1 MLHAFSLHLHADYP
15 SNTYTELRTLQAYQC
30 AQLIKKM
37 TRPGDAIILCGDF
50 NHSDSEIGIRAI
62 KSITGVID
70 SWRSAAN
77 KPPGLCHTINTDD
90 NPYGHVNEVTKRID
104 FIFHSTALK
113 CVDNGLDFQEIAGSK
128 HHYSDHKGVSALFV
142 IEGNTDA
149 LETTKMNESQ
159 SDEKILCE
167 LYDSIARGFKLAEE
181 YKWKWIVPVWVLLL
195 TFILMPVF
203 SEGGIYVQLPLFSQF
218 SGEMVFVVQL
228 ICIILSVSYFW
239 NLVILKRIEK
249 HAYLNAMNEIKLK
262 LVAKST
268 I

>member
-1 MLHAFSLHLHADYP
+1 
-15 SNTYTELRTLQAYQC
+15 
-30 AQLIKKM
+30 
-37 TRPGDAIILCGDF
+37 
-50 NHSDSEIGIRAI
+50 
-62 KSITGVID
+62 
-70 SWRSAAN
+70 
-77 KPPGLCHTINTDD
+77 
-90 NPYGHVNEVTKRID
+90 
-104 FIFHSTALK
+104 
-113 CVDNGLDFQEIAGSK
+113 
-128 HHYSDHKGVSALFV
+128 
-142 IEGNTDA
+142 
-149 LETTKMNESQ
+149 MNESQ